1 MNIDAGFLNLMTQG
15 GTSKDDVKVPD
26 SDLGKQIQ
34 ADFDEGKD
42 LLATVVVSM
51 ARSRL
56 RRTRKPQGF
65 LKVCTATITTASVPR
80 TAIHRTCVLFYFPL
94 CDLHHVVLSTVVLST
109 PSPDLYCYIV
119 LLGHTTGRW
128 NLGCCDTCMTL

>member
-1 MNIDAGFLNLMTQG
+1 MNIDVGFLNLMTQD

-42 LLATVVVSM
+42 LLATIVASM
-51 ARSRL
+51 GEEQASSYKEAPR
-56 RRTRKPQGF
+56 F
-65 LKVCTATITTASVPR
+65 LKVCTATITTPSAPR
-80 TAIHRTCVLFYFPL
+80 ITIHRTCVLFYLPL
-94 CDLHHVVLSTVVLST
+94 CDLQHVVLST
-109 PSPDLYCYIV
+109 PSPDLYCGIV

-128 NLGCCDTCMTL
+128 NLGCYDTCMAL